1 MDIKKIMAVATAVVG
16 TVAMADIVS
25 SSVVGYQTKANASAQ
40 MNWTCNTFVPCNK
53 TKTTMTLGDMKA
65 TDGFIWSA
73 VVFLQPDG
81 RVKSVEHA
89 QLGPVKEKY
98 TYWEAADTEDGVG
111 GWYFEDDENAEY
123 NQNSR
128 VIALGEGYYVQ
139 GTASEI
145 GEGLLFS
152 GEVANDATAL
162 EVTSAQMNWF
172 GNCSPTDI
180 TLGDITATDG
190 LIWSA
195 IVFLRD
201 DGRVKTVEHASL
213 GPVKEKY
220 TYWEAGDTEDG
231 AGGWYFE
238 DDENASYNQNA
249 RVIAAGE
256 GFYLQGTA
264 SEIGQSISIPSA
276 L

>member
-1 MDIKKIMAVATAVVG
+1 MNDRFDDTHNN
-16 TVAMADIVS
+16 T
-25 SSVVGYQTKANASAQ
+25 SA
-40 MNWTCNTFVPCNK
+40 
-53 TKTTMTLGDMKA
+53 
-65 TDGFIWSA
+65 
-73 VVFLQPDG
+73 
-81 RVKSVEHA
+81 
-89 QLGPVKEKY
+89 
-98 TYWEAADTEDGVG
+98 AADASMLQMYREMGICGEVYALG
-111 GWYFEDDENAEY
+111 QEVCEALREPFSRIDENAQY

-145 GEGLLFS
+145 GEGLVFS
-152 GEVANDATAL
+152 GAVANDATAL

-172 GNCSPTDI
+172 GNCSPVDI

-190 LIWSA
+190 LIFSA
-195 IVFLRD
+195 IVFLKD
-201 DGRVKTVEHASL
+201 DGRVKTVDHAQL
-213 GPVKEKY
+213 GTVKEKY

-238 DDENASYNQNA
+238 DDENAEYNQNA

>member
-1 MDIKKIMAVATAVVG
+1 MKKLMVAAAAALTATIGFGVE
-16 TVAMADIVS
+16 S
-25 SSVVGYQTKANASAQ
+25 SNVVGYQTKANASAQ
-40 MNWTCNTFVPCNK
+40 MNWTCNTFVPCDK
-53 TKTTMTLGDMKA
+53 TKTTMTLGDMKG
-65 TDGFIWSA
+65 TDGLIFSA
-73 VVFLQPDG
+73 VVFLKPDG
-81 RVKSVEHA
+81 RVKTVEHA
-89 QLGPVKEKY
+89 QLGTVKEKY
-98 TYWEAADTEDGVG
+98 TYWEAGDTEDGVG

-128 VIALGEGYYVQ
+128 IVALGEGYYVQ

-152 GEVANDATAL
+152 GAVANDSTPL
-162 EVTSAQMNWF
+162 EVTSSQMNWF
-172 GNCSPTDI
+172 GNCSPTSI

-190 LIWSA
+190 LIFSA
-195 IVFLRD
+195 IVFLKD
-201 DGRVKTVEHASL
+201 DGRVKTVEHAQL
-213 GPVKEKY
+213 GTVKEKY

-238 DDENASYNQNA
+238 DDENAEYNQNA

-256 GFYLQGTA
+256 GFYVQGTA
-264 SEIGQSISIPSA
+264 SEIGESISVPSA